1 LLAANYKFAL
11 HEFDLLNVK
20 LLKDCNAEMTT
31 LNALL
36 SIMFFPAGITLILS
50 GMFYE
55 WADRKLV
62 ARFQNR
68 IGPRWFQ
75 PLADTIKLLTKEEIQ
90 PQGIHTL
97 LFYGLPIIALTGA
110 LTAALYTPILGLTPA
125 YSFPGDLIVTLYLL
139 SLLTMCMGL
148 AGWNGSSRF
157 SLVGATRSLTQLFA
171 YEAPFLLAL
180 LGPAMAAGSWMIKD
194 ITLYAESHWFILT
207 QPVGFLIAL
216 IGLMGK
222 LELPPFDAPEA
233 ETEIVAGALT
243 EYSGRGLAL
252 FHIGKSVELV
262 VAVSLVT
269 AFYLGGIGNPLFFLF
284 KTLLILLFMATLQ
297 SLLTRLRI
305 DQTVGMWW
313 RFGAVFALLQ
323 ILVMILI
330 KGWLA

>member
-1 LLAANYKFAL
+1 
-11 HEFDLLNVK
+11 
-20 LLKDCNAEMTT
+20 MTPIT
-31 LNALL
+31 ALL

-50 GMFYE
+50 GMLYE

-68 IGPRWFQ
+68 IGPRWYQ
-75 PLADTIKLLTKEEIQ
+75 PLADTLKLLTKEEIK
-90 PQGIHTL
+90 PHGINSL
-97 LFYGLPIIALTGA
+97 LFYGLPIVALTGA
-110 LTAALYTPILGLTPA
+110 LTAALYSPILGLRPVS
-125 YSFPGDLIVTLYLL
+125 SFPGDLIVTLYLL

-157 SLVGATRSLTQLFA
+157 SLIGATRSLTQLFA

-180 LGPAMAAGSWMIKD
+180 LGPAIVAGSWVIKD
-194 ITLYAESHWFILT
+194 ISAYAETHWMIFT
-207 QPVGFLIAL
+207 QPVGFFIAL

-269 AFYLGGIGNPLFFLF
+269 AFYLGGIGNPLLFLF
-284 KTLLILLFMATLQ
+284 KTLVMVLLMAMLQ
-297 SLLTRLRI
+297 SMLTRLRI

-313 RFGAVFALLQ
+313 RFGALLALFQ
-323 ILVMILI
+323 ILILVLL